1 MFQWI
6 EREKRVIVTDLTR
19 LRKQIVLT
27 PNLEKAITYLISHGQ
42 SDLPTGR
49 QVVDGDKVYV
59 EVQRYETIEGP
70 YDTFEGHRAYID
82 IQYVVEGEEVIGWA
96 SINDVVEKEPFDTE
110 NDYWLATAPR
120 ESVTDVR
127 LHSGQLA
134 VLYPDD
140 MHAPRRAAGKASLVR
155 KLVVKV
161 AID

>member
-1 MFQWI
+1 M
-6 EREKRVIVTDLTR
+6 IVSDLTC
-19 LRKQIVLT
+19 LRKQISLT
-27 PNLEKAITYLISHGQ
+27 PNLERAIAYLTSHGQ
-42 SDLPTGR
+42 ADLPAGR
-49 QVVDGDKVYV
+49 QIVDGDKVYV

-70 YDTFEGHRAYID
+70 YDIFEGHRAYID
-82 IQYVVEGEEVIGWA
+82 IQYVVEGEEIIGWA
-96 SINDVVEKEPFDTE
+96 SINDVTEKEPFDTE

-140 MHAPRRAAGKASLVR
+140 MHAPRRAAGQSSPVR